1 MAPHPGAP
9 RIGAAVTALRL
20 HYLEVGPER
29 ADRVHALYLATPA
42 YFETLSIPMPSV
54 DEVRTDLAT
63 AVDDPRRMT
72 RLVVLSGDD
81 GAPNEDVAY
90 LDVTLDYLGPGDA
103 TVNLLL
109 VRADRQRRGVGRRV
123 VIDLERALRG
133 RCQRV
138 LASVFGRNPFAR
150 RFWTSQGYHFA
161 IDAAPVL
168 EWYAKRL
175 PSEDRAD
182 PGAEL
187 AVLGSD
193 ARA

>member
-1 MAPHPGAP
+1 VTPP
-9 RIGAAVTALRL
+9 RLD
-20 HYLEVGPER
+20 YLEVGPDGAE
-29 ADRVHALYLATPA
+29 RVHALYRATPA
-42 YFETLSIPMPSV
+42 YFDTLSIPMPSV

-63 AVDDPRRMT
+63 AEADPRRIT
-72 RLVVLSGDD
+72 RLVVRPGVD
-81 GAPNEDVAY
+81 GASAEDVAY

-109 VRADRQRRGVGRRV
+109 VRADRQRQGVGRSV
-123 VIDLERALRG
+123 VADLERRLRG

-138 LASVFGRNPFAR
+138 LASVFGRNPHAR

-175 PSEDRAD
+175 ATGDRVD
-182 PGAEL
+182 PGADL
-187 AVLGSD
+187 AVLDGD
-193 ARA
+193 ARS

>member
-1 MAPHPGAP
+1 VTLP
-9 RIGAAVTALRL
+9 RLD
-20 HYLEVGPER
+20 YLDVGPDR
-29 ADRVHALYLATPA
+29 AEHVHVLYLATPA
-42 YFETLSIPMPSV
+42 YFEALSIPMPSV

-63 AVDDPRRMT
+63 AAEDPRRMT
-72 RLVVLSGDD
+72 QLVVRPAAD
-81 GAPNEDVAY
+81 GAPAQDVAY

-109 VRADRQRRGVGRRV
+109 VRADRQRQGIGRGVV
-123 VIDLERALRG
+123 ADLERRLRG

-138 LASVFGRNPFAR
+138 LASVFGRNPYAR

-175 PSEDRAD
+175 GSGDRVDPSAD
-182 PGAEL
+182 L
-187 AVLGSD
+187 TVLGGDVHS
-193 ARA
+193 